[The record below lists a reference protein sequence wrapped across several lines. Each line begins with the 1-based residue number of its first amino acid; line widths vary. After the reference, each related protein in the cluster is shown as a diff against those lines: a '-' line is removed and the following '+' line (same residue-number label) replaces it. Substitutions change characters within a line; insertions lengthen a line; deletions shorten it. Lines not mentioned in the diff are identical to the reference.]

1 MSSRQSEERVI
12 RILQQNPTAWL
23 WVGENIAF
31 WRVVDRLLARGVVE
45 YALPGKADYVRL
57 P

>member
-31 WRVVDRLLARGVVE
+31 WRVVDRLLARGVVR
-45 YALPGKADYVRL
+45 YALPDKADYVRL